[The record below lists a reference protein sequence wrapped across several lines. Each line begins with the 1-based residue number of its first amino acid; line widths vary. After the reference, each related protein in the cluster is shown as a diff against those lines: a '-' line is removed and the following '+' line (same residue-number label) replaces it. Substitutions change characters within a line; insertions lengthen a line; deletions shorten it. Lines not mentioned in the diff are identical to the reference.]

1 MSARISSGRFLS
13 DKQLDAIVANS
24 LLPLAIALFATALLH
39 MQELQLTSWGEYFSA
54 LLRLAIELS
63 PVFLCKFFSVNNSGI
78 KKLAWWLA
86 GFVLLP
92 VSVILAAGAFTGFG
106 YQLLSTYQTW
116 LMLLMIELA
125 ALINYALAQKR
136 VKGIKFKASLD
147 NVLLIIILALSLAW
161 ALLLASHHDP
171 LNNQPIPLVLDVKRI
186 VSYPLALLSY
196 WLQTVILYTCLYV
209 IYLVNHHLLV
219 KRILSQYGVYAYL
232 TLTGLLLLVC
242 YPLLAQIALWLP
254 MNDVVHPLNASGNQ
268 NPFDFWNIYI
278 ATLVVGISLPVI
290 MAFQLQKDHRKLAE
304 LQQEKLQTE
313 LKWLQQQINP
323 HFLFNTLNNLY
334 ALCLSKSPRAPDA
347 ILQLANLLR
356 FVVYKGSCDRVSLSE
371 EIAYLHDYLA
381 LQKLRV
387 ENKCHFEIH
396 LPDEA
401 ETGALMISPLL
412 LVMFLEN
419 AFKHGIEP
427 SAEKSRLQVSLTV
440 QTRRLVFSCQNTI
453 PQSSQSH
460 DHRPGMAQG
469 ENDFQGIGLKN
480 VQRRLALMYPE
491 AHQLAV
497 STQAQETGK
506 TYSVELS
513 LVLEAKVY
521 DAGGAPGKPVMS
533 RQVTEK
539 S

>member
-1 MSARISSGRFLS
+1 MSARASSDRFLS
-13 DKQLDAIVANS
+13 DKQLDAIVTSS
-24 LLPLAIALFATALLH
+24 LLPLTIALFATALFH
-39 MQELQLTSWGEYFSA
+39 MQEQQLTAWGEYFSA

-78 KKLAWWLA
+78 KKLAWWLT

-92 VSVILAAGAFTGFG
+92 VSVILVGDAFAGFG
-106 YQLLSTYQTW
+106 YHLLSTYQTW
-116 LMLLMIELA
+116 LMLLVIELA
-125 ALINYALAQKR
+125 ALSNYALAQKR
-136 VKGIKFKASLD
+136 IKGIKFKASLD
-147 NVLLIIILALSLAW
+147 NVLFIIIMALSLAW
-161 ALLLASHHDP
+161 ALLLTSHHDP

-186 VSYPLALLSY
+186 VSYPLELLSY
-196 WLQTVILYTCLYV
+196 WLQTVILYSCLYA
-209 IYLVNHHLLV
+209 IYLVNHHLLI
-219 KRILSQYGVYAYL
+219 KRVLSQYGVYAYI

-254 MNDVVHPLNASGNQ
+254 MNDIAQPLNASGNQ

-371 EIAYLHDYLA
+371 EITYLHDYLA
-381 LQKLRV
+381 LQQLRV
-387 ENKCHFEIH
+387 ENKCHFEIQ
-396 LPDEA
+396 LPDAA
-401 ETGALMISPLL
+401 ETGPLMICPLL

-427 SAEKSRLQVSLTV
+427 SAEQSRLQVSLTV
-440 QTRRLVFSCQNTI
+440 QGNHLIFSCRNTI
-453 PQSSQSH
+453 PESSQIH
-460 DHRPGMAQG
+460 DPRPGVVSG
-469 ENDFQGIGLKN
+469 EDDFQGIGLKN
-480 VQRRLALMYPE
+480 VQRRLALMYPD

-497 STQAQETGK
+497 STQAQGTSK
-506 TYSVELS
+506 IYSVELS
-513 LVLEAKVY
+513 LELEAKVY
-521 DAGGAPGKPVMS
+521 DASGARGKPVMS
-533 RQVTEK
+533 RQVTEN